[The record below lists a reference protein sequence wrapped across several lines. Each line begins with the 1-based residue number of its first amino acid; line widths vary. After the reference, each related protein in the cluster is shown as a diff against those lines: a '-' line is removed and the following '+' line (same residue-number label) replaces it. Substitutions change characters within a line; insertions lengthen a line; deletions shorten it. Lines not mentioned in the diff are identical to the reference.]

1 MPPASSGLTNPDSR
15 RPVETSSFRILI
27 ADNFEPW
34 RRFAS
39 STLEKDESLQI
50 VGMAGSGLEAV
61 QKAIELKPDLVLLSL
76 DLFPQTNGIEAA
88 RRIIKA
94 VPGVKLLFATQ
105 IIDPDVMTEALSNGA
120 HGYVLKMDA
129 QRELLPAIRAIRRGE
144 KFIGSGMKG

>member
-34 RRFAS
+34 LRFAS

-76 DLFPQTNGIEAA
+76 GLFPQTNGIEAA

-105 IIDPDVMTEALSNGA
+105 IIDPDVITEALSNGA
-120 HGYVLKMDA
+120 HGYILKMDA

-144 KFIGSGMKG
+144 KFIGSGI